1 MTKDYYQDGLHE
13 PGLGDMLAD
22 PITKAVMRRDG
33 VDERDLRD
41 LMASQRESLLEQGRL
56 LRTP

>member
-1 MTKDYYQDGLHE
+1 MTDNNYQDGLRE

-22 PITKAVMRRDG
+22 PITRAVMRRDG
-33 VDERDLRD
+33 VEEGALRA